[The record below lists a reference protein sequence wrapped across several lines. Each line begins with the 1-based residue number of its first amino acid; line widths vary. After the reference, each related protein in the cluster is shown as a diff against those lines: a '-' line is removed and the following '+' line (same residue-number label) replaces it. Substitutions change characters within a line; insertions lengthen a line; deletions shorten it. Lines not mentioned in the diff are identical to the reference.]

1 MKKFFLFCAALL
13 GMSSVFAQDLTYNV
27 TVPAGTKACYIAGD
41 MNSWSFTEMTKVD
54 DTHYTITAGSGGY
67 KYCSGPSWDYV
78 EKDAQGE
85 EISNRTYSESDVVA
99 SWKAVYDPETP
110 TPAGDAYYIKNN
122 WNSSGWTWQEMTPNE
137 DKSEWTYTGVYGGT
151 GVNINTKA
159 DDAGAQWFEQS
170 NIQGTAT
177 VGAEVTFTYN
187 VAAATV
193 TAVSGDTPTPPT
205 PGTNTYYLV
214 GYINGVDYGISG
226 DIDNM
231 GDYNLTAG
239 PVVITFTE
247 KSYVQVKNQNKSIY
261 GTAYV
266 DATEPGSTVLSVGA
280 TDKIGLPAN
289 VEITFTLTE
298 NADGTV
304 TLAYTWGD
312 TPTPPTPGTSTYYLI
327 GYINGADS
335 GCEED
340 YESFH
345 EEYKFVNGSL
355 TTTFTVTSY
364 VFVKTGDNNHWYL
377 SENYVEPAKQVTAI
391 LANGMDYGE
400 KVGVNAN
407 VEVTFTLTENA
418 DGTVTL
424 SYTCGDT
431 PTPPTPGEEGFGII
445 LGDGSTVKGWK
456 NEGQI
461 EFLEYMIESD
471 LTTGATFQLYDFGN
485 QAAWTEQN
493 IDEASTKNVIINAS
507 NVYEVLADG
516 HYTIYLKMYGPENNQ
531 VYIGYTEPTSIREA
545 TIKAA
550 VKKMVVDGI
559 FYIVKDNKAYTAHG
573 F

>member
-187 VAAATV
+187 VAAGTV
-193 TAVSGDTPTPPT
+193 TAVSGDTPTPPA
-205 PGTNTYYLV
+205 PGTSTYYLV

-304 TLAYTWGD
+304 TLAYTWGG
-312 TPTPPTPGTSTYYLI
+312 TPTPPTPSENVFGIT
-327 GYINGADS
+327 
-335 GCEED
+335 
-340 YESFH
+340 
-345 EEYKFVNGSL
+345 VNGTPVLGTKNESPLDPSFEEWQVLEQSL
-355 TTTFTVTSY
+355 V
-364 VFVKTGDNNHWYL
+364 TGDL
-377 SENYVEPAKQVTAI
+377 
-391 LANGMDYGE
+391 
-400 KVGVNAN
+400 
-407 VEVTFTLTENA
+407 
-418 DGTVTL
+418 VTL
-424 SYTCGDT
+424 YNQNGGATWVVALDEASVEGIELNATGDAYIITQDGCYNFYIKLKYEADQLYVGSCGDT

-456 NEGQI
+456 NEGQV
-461 EFLEYMIESD
+461 EFLEYMIEAD
-471 LTTGATFQLYDFGN
+471 LTTGTMFQLYDFGN
-485 QAAWTEQN
+485 KVPWTEAN
-493 IDEASTKNVIINAS
+493 IDEASTPNVTINAS
-507 NVYEVLADG
+507 GVYEVAADG

>member
-54 DTHYTITAGSGGY
+54 DTHYTIIAGSGGY

-85 EISNRTYSESDVVA
+85 EISNRTYSENDVVA
-99 SWKAVYDPETP
+99 SWLAVYDPETP
-110 TPAGDAYYIKNN
+110 TPAGDAYYIKNC
-122 WNSSGWTWQEMTPNE
+122 WNGGEWTWQEMTPNE

-159 DDAGAQWFEQS
+159 EDSGAQWFEQA

-177 VGAEVTFTYN
+177 QGAEVTFTYN

-205 PGTNTYYLV
+205 PPTPGTNTYYLV
-214 GYINGVDYGISG
+214 GWLNGAAYGIEG

-231 GDYNLTAG
+231 GDYNLTSG
-239 PVVITFTE
+239 PVVVTFE
-247 KSYVQVKNQNKSIY
+247 QMSYVQVKNQDKVIY
-261 GTAYV
+261 GTPYV
-266 DATEPGSTVLSVGA
+266 GATESGSTILSTTG
-280 TDKIGLPAN
+280 TDKIGVPGE

-304 TLAYTWGD
+304 TLAYAWGD
-312 TPTPPTPGTSTYYLI
+312 TPTPSENVYGIT
-327 GYINGADS
+327 
-335 GCEED
+335 
-340 YESFH
+340 
-345 EEYKFVNGSL
+345 VNGTPVLGTKNESPLDPSFEEWQVLEQSL
-355 TTTFTVTSY
+355 VTGNLVTLYNQNGGATWVVALDEAS
-364 VFVKTGDNNHWYL
+364 VEGIELNATGDAYIITQDGCYNFYIKL
-377 SENYVEPAKQVTAI
+377 KFEADQLYV
-391 LANGMDYGE
+391 G
-400 KVGVNAN
+400 
-407 VEVTFTLTENA
+407 
-418 DGTVTL
+418 
-424 SYTCGDT
+424 SCGDT

-456 NEGQI
+456 NEHQVD
-461 EFLEYMIESD
+461 FLEYMIESD
-471 LTTGATFQLYDFGN
+471 LTTGTTFQLYDFGN
-485 QAAWTEQN
+485 QASWTEAN
-493 IDEASTKNVIINAS
+493 VDEASTTNVIINVD

-559 FYIVKDNKAYTAHG
+559 FYIVKDNKAYTVFG